1 MEIAPSESVAGLGGR
16 VGKIGRKSGGSLYW
30 VDCGQENTVSG
41 WNGRAGGEWSEDN
54 LGKASSATGRLL
66 RSAEFPGVLV
76 LSTGLG
82 ALGGRERR
90 GRRQKSLLQ
99 SISTDRDQTGIIL
112 SARVG
117 QREGPVRLLLIGGE
131 KGSSCSGGRIWT
143 QEAGSRKAGQWNDEE
158 MRTSL
163 PSPSVWL

>member
-1 MEIAPSESVAGLGGR
+1 MERDGNCPLGKRG
-16 VGKIGRKSGGSLYW
+16 GFGGQGGEDWTKSGGSLYW
-30 VDCGQENTVSG
+30 VDCGQEDTVSG

-90 GRRQKSLLQ
+90 GRRQKSLLPVYFYRPG
-99 SISTDRDQTGIIL
+99 SDRNHTQRKGG
-112 SARVG
+112 SARRAG
-117 QREGPVRLLLIGGE
+117 SPPPHWGRKRIELQRWENMD
-131 KGSSCSGGRIWT
+131 
-143 QEAGSRKAGQWNDEE
+143 AGSRKQES
-158 MRTSL
+158 RTMER
-163 PSPSVWL
+163 